1 MKQGEIVEV
10 KLWGTTVGFLG
21 YAPNQTQ
28 FATFEY
34 DKTFAQTSIQLSPLV
49 MAHPP
54 RLHTF
59 DAISQRS
66 FHGLS
71 GIFADSL
78 PDKFGNQ
85 LIDQF
90 MADKNIPQSEVT
102 ALDRL
107 LYVGNRGMGALE
119 YHPVVDKKE
128 IVGIALDVHMLSE
141 LSTLILTQ
149 KESFS
154 QKLHSAQ
161 SRQDALN
168 IIRVGSSAGG
178 ARAKALV
185 AIDTNGKLYD
195 GTIDQGVEC
204 TYYLLKF
211 DSSENQDKD
220 AKDPKGMTKVEYIY
234 SLIARKCG
242 IDMPSTSYIEENGDF
257 HFLIERF
264 DREVVVQNDKRVMRK
279 RHYASWAGLSH
290 ADRDVTGAYSYEQLI
305 LTSRALGVGEHHIKE
320 LFRRAIFNIVGRNQD
335 DHTKNFGF
343 MMDRQGKWSLSPAFD
358 MTYAYDP
365 SGKWTR
371 VHQICLNGKQ
381 DDFTMSDL
389 INFGKKCNLSEKEVK
404 EVVAKTVDAF
414 MSFETLAREFEVDKA
429 LQETVKSALRIRLK
443 DAKK

>member
-1 MKQGEIVEV
+1 MKQGQVVEV

-21 YAPNQTQ
+21 FAPHQTQ

-34 DKTFAQTSIQLSPLV
+34 DKTFAQTSIQLSPIV

-54 RLHTF
+54 LLHTF

-66 FHGLS
+66 FHGLP

-119 YHPVVDKKE
+119 YHPVAEQKE
-128 IVGIALDVHMLSE
+128 MSGIALDVHTLSE
-141 LSTLILTQ
+141 LSTLLLTQ
-149 KESFS
+149 KESFT

-185 AIDTNGKLYD
+185 AIDERGTLYD
-195 GTIDQGVEC
+195 GTMDQGEKC
-204 TYYLLKF
+204 SYYLLKF
-211 DSSENQDKD
+211 DSAENQDKD
-220 AKDPKGMTKVEYIY
+220 AKDPKGMTKVEYVY
-234 SLIARKCG
+234 SLIARECG
-242 IDMPSTSYIEENGDF
+242 IKMPTTTYIEERGDF

-264 DREVVVQNDKRVMRK
+264 DREAVMQNGQKIMRK
-279 RHYASWAGLSH
+279 KHYASWAGLGH

-305 LTSRALGVGEHHIKE
+305 LIARSLGVGEHQIKE
-320 LFRRAIFNIVGRNQD
+320 LFRRAIFNLVGRNHD

-343 MMDRQGKWSLSPAFD
+343 MMDRQGQWSLSPAFD

-371 VHQICLNGKQ
+371 VHQIRLSGKQ
-381 DDFTMSDL
+381 DDFTLEDM
-389 INFGKKCNLSEKEVK
+389 IAFGRKCNLSEKEVK
-404 EVVAKTVDAF
+404 AVIEKTVDAF
-414 MSFETLAREFEVDKA
+414 SHFETLAKEFEVPIS
-429 LQETVKSALRIRLK
+429 LQTTIRNNLRLSV
-443 DAKK
+443 A

>member
-185 AIDTNGKLYD
+185 AIDTN
-195 GTIDQGVEC
+195 
-204 TYYLLKF
+204 
-211 DSSENQDKD
+211 
-220 AKDPKGMTKVEYIY
+220 
-234 SLIARKCG
+234 
-242 IDMPSTSYIEENGDF
+242 
-257 HFLIERF
+257 
-264 DREVVVQNDKRVMRK
+264 
-279 RHYASWAGLSH
+279 
-290 ADRDVTGAYSYEQLI
+290 
-305 LTSRALGVGEHHIKE
+305 
-320 LFRRAIFNIVGRNQD
+320 
-335 DHTKNFGF
+335 
-343 MMDRQGKWSLSPAFD
+343 
-358 MTYAYDP
+358 
-365 SGKWTR
+365 
-371 VHQICLNGKQ
+371 
-381 DDFTMSDL
+381 
-389 INFGKKCNLSEKEVK
+389 
-404 EVVAKTVDAF
+404 
-414 MSFETLAREFEVDKA
+414 
-429 LQETVKSALRIRLK
+429 
-443 DAKK
+443 

>member
-1 MKQGEIVEV
+1 MKQGQVVEV
-10 KLWGTTVGFLG
+10 KLWGTIVGFLG

-34 DKTFAQTSIQLSPLV
+34 DKTFAQTSIQLSPIV
-49 MAHPP
+49 MKYPP
-54 RLHTF
+54 LLHTF
-59 DAISQRS
+59 DTISERS
-66 FHGLS
+66 FHGVP

-119 YHPVVDKKE
+119 YHPVSNDNQS
-128 IVGIALDVHMLSE
+128 VGIALDLQKLSE
-141 LSTLILTQ
+141 LSNLLLTQ
-149 KESFS
+149 KESFA

-168 IIRVGSSAGG
+168 MIRVGSSAGG
-178 ARAKALV
+178 ARSKALV
-185 AIDTNGKLYD
+185 ALDEKGTLYD
-195 GTIDQGVEC
+195 GTINQGVDC
-204 TYYLLKF
+204 RYYLLKF
-211 DSSENQDKD
+211 DSSDNQDKD
-220 AKDPKGMTKVEYIY
+220 AKDPKGMTKIEYIY
-234 SLIARKCG
+234 SLIARECG
-242 IDMPSTSYIEENGDF
+242 IQMPTTTYIEENGDF

-264 DREVVVQNDKRVMRK
+264 DREVVLQNDKKIARK
-279 RHYASWAGLSH
+279 KHYASWAGLTHS
-290 ADRDVTGAYSYEQLI
+290 DRDVTGAYSYEQLI
-305 LTSRALGVGEHHIKE
+305 LTARALGVGEHQIKE
-320 LFRRAIFNIVGRNQD
+320 LFRRSVFNIVGRNQD

-343 MMDRQGKWSLSPAFD
+343 MMDRQGLWSLSPAFD

-371 VHQICLNGKQ
+371 VHQIRLNGKQ
-381 DDFTMSDL
+381 DDFTMNDL
-389 INFGKKCNLSEKEVK
+389 ILFGKKCNLSEKETK
-404 EVVAKTVDAF
+404 EVVEKTVDAF

-429 LQETVKSALRIRLK
+429 LQETVKSALRVRLK
-443 DAKK
+443 V